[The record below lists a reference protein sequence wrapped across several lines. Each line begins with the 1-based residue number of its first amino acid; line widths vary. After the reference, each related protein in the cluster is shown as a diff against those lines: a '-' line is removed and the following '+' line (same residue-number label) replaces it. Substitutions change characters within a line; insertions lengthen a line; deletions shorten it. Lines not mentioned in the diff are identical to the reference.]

1 MEVKNNRVE
10 EVATL
15 HYEDPHS
22 LNEDVLEKILTTHVI
37 PAMSETQEAGIQR
50 LDPRFSL
57 NTRGGDDKEGKKVR
71 GGEDQEGVVIPATSK
86 PLEAGIQ
93 HASPPSA
100 NSSQSFQRA
109 WKPETFH
116 PKIVINCTGAWL
128 PITSK
133 LYNHPSPVQPVRRQ
147 ISVFSSHKED
157 LSEHGMMVDT
167 SGLYLH
173 PEGSHTG
180 LFLAGYSNRDEK
192 PGYRFD
198 YDGEPFFDKQIW
210 QRLYRRGNR
219 NHFDEIKHV
228 RGWSGLYE
236 VSPDRTGILWK
247 VEDLENLYELGAATG
262 RGVMQS
268 YALGRGLAELVLGG
282 KFETIDLS
290 PLSAKRFQTGELL
303 WERLDI

>member
-1 MEVKNNRVE
+1 MELKNHRVN
-10 EVATL
+10 EVAAL

-22 LNEDVLEKILTTHVI
+22 LTEDTLEKILTTHQI
-37 PAMSETQEAGIQR
+37 LPDGSW
-50 LDPRFSL
+50 
-57 NTRGGDDKEGKKVR
+57 KE
-71 GGEDQEGVVIPATSK
+71 E
-86 PLEAGIQ
+86 
-93 HASPPSA
+93 H
-100 NSSQSFQRA
+100 
-109 WKPETFH
+109 FH

-133 LYNHPSPVQPVRRQ
+133 LYHHPSPVEPVRRQ

-157 LSEHGMMVDT
+157 LSDRGMIVDP
-167 SGLYLH
+167 SGLYMH
-173 PEGSHTG
+173 PEGAHTG
-180 LFLAGYSNRDEK
+180 LILAGYSNRDEK

-210 QRLYRRGNR
+210 LRLYRRGNR

-236 VSPDRTGILWK
+236 VSLDRTGILWR
-247 VEDLENLYELGAATG
+247 VDDLENLYELGAATG

-268 YALGRGLAELVLGG
+268 YALGRGMAELVVNG
-282 KFETIDLS
+282 KFETLDLS
-290 PLSAKRFQTGELL
+290 PLSGKRFQSGELQ